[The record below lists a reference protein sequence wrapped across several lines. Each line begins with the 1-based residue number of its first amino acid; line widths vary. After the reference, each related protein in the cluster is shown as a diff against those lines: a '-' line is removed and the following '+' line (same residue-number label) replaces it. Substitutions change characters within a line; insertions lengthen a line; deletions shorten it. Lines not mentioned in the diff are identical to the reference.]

1 MTVNEI
7 ATSLATTAD
16 TVRYYTRL
24 GLVTPG
30 KSDNGYKF
38 YSNNDQSRLRF
49 ILSARQLGFSVKDI
63 KQILQE
69 ADHGKSACP
78 LVRKL
83 IKARLDETEK
93 QFQEMLQL
101 RKRMK
106 SALKQWDVM
115 EDKAPTSHMVCH
127 LIENVN
133 SSDIG
138 EVQDE

>member
-1 MTVNEI
+1 MTVNEV
-7 ATSLATTAD
+7 AVLLATTAD

-30 KSDNGYKF
+30 KAGNGYKF
-38 YSNNDQSRLRF
+38 YSDSDRARLRF

-63 KQILQE
+63 QQILKE

-83 IKARLDETEK
+83 IKARIDETEK

-106 SALKQWDVM
+106 SALKQWDAM
-115 EDKAPTSHMVCH
+115 ADKAPTSHMVCH
-127 LIENVN
+127 LIESADSTGV
-133 SSDIG
+133 G
-138 EVQDE
+138 EAKDE

>member
-38 YSNNDQSRLRF
+38 YSNSDQSRLRF

-69 ADHGKSACP
+69 ADHGKSACA

-83 IKARLDETEK
+83 IKTRLDETEK

-106 SALKQWDVM
+106 RALKQWDVM

-133 SSDIG
+133 SSGIG
-138 EVQDE
+138 EA

>member
-7 ATSLATTAD
+7 ATLLATTAD

-38 YSNNDQSRLRF
+38 YSNSDQSRLRF

-78 LVRKL
+78 MVRKL

-106 SALKQWDVM
+106 RALKQWDVM
-115 EDKAPTSHMVCH
+115 EDKAPTSYMVCH

-133 SSDIG
+133 SSGIG
-138 EVQDE
+138 EA

>member
-38 YSNNDQSRLRF
+38 YSNSDQSRLRF

-83 IKARLDETEK
+83 IKTRLDETEK

-106 SALKQWDVM
+106 RALKQWDVM

-133 SSDIG
+133 SSGIG
-138 EVQDE
+138 EA